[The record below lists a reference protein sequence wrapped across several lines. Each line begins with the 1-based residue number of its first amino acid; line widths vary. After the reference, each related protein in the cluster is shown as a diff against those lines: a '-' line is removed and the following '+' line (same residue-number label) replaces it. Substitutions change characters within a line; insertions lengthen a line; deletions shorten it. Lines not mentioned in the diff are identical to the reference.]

1 MTTPRDLLITAM
13 EVEPSRPVERGEM
26 SLALAGAELI
36 DFLAAGVIT
45 LDDDRIVP
53 GGGAAVADRLLDQA
67 VASLVREAPYEAVS
81 DWLWRRGRELA
92 PAYLAA
98 LEAEGV
104 LTRQRSHWKP
114 FQDGQR
120 VLADSPDRRRA
131 EDRWESNEPVLVAL
145 ATAVGIRDQETEDA
159 PNSPGAPDEP
169 DEAVETVLAAVN
181 DALIELESV
190 KQRRAIEQ
198 AAFDNI
204 WRGQ

>member
-13 EVEPSRPVERGEM
+13 EVAPSRPVERGEM

-53 GGGAAVADRLLDQA
+53 GDGAVVADRLLDQA

-98 LEAEGV
+98 LETDGV

-114 FQDGQR
+114 FQGGQR
-120 VLADSPDRRRA
+120 VLADSPDRRLAR
-131 EDRWESNEPVLVAL
+131 DRWESNDPVLAAL
-145 ATAVGIRDQETEDA
+145 ATAVGIRGQETEDTPDTTA
-159 PNSPGAPDEP
+159 SPGAP

-181 DALIELESV
+181 DALIELEAV
-190 KQRRAIEQ
+190 RQRRAIEQ

>member
-13 EVEPSRPVERGEM
+13 EVAPGYPVEGGEM
-26 SLALAGAELI
+26 SLALAGAEVVDL
-36 DFLAAGVIT
+36 LAAGVVT
-45 LDDDRIVP
+45 LDDDRLVP
-53 GGGAAVADRLLDQA
+53 GFGAAVTDRLLDRA
-67 VASLVREAPYEAVS
+67 AAALVREAPYETVS

-92 PAYLAA
+92 PAHLAA

-114 FQDGQR
+114 FQGGRR

-131 EDRWESNEPVLVAL
+131 KERWESNEPVLVAL

-159 PNSPGAPDEP
+159 PGVP

-181 DALIELESV
+181 DALIELEGV
-190 KQRRAIEQ
+190 RQRRAIEQ